1 MKKVPKLMKAIST
14 SLKGEKVTK
23 EGCIVF
29 RQGNFRTLRI
39 VTASQWLATLNEIDR
54 PSSAAVFPAKIY
66 NGSTYVDC
74 AIFVNTN
81 GQVRVET
88 IAGTAVPGAQ
98 YGYLTP
104 RYVSYYVG

>member
-1 MKKVPKLMKAIST
+1 MKKVPKLMKAIAT
-14 SLKGEKVTK
+14 SLKGEKETK

-29 RQGNFRTLRI
+29 RQGNFRTLKI
-39 VTASQWLATLNEIDR
+39 VTASQWLATLNQIDC
-54 PSSAAVFPAKIY
+54 PSSAAIFPAKVF

-81 GQVRVET
+81 GQVRIET
-88 IAGTAVPGAQ
+88 MSGAAVPGAQ
-98 YGYLTP
+98 YNYVSP